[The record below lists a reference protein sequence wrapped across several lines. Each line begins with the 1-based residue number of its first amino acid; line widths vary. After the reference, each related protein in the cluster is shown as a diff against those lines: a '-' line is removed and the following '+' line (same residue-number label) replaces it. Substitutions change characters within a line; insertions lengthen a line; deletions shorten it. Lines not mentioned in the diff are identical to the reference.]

1 MKKRILFAS
10 LLVLAACTPKTVEI
24 TEKVESTE
32 FPSED
37 IAQGNKLYQEN
48 CGRCHKHKVVT
59 NYNEDQWK
67 KIVPKMAAK
76 SKLDETDENKVLQ
89 YVLWKIEVK

>member
-1 MKKRILFAS
+1 MKKAVLFAA
-10 LLVLAACTPKTVEI
+10 LITLFACTPKTVEI

-32 FPSED
+32 FPSDE

-59 NYNEDQWK
+59 NYTEEEWK

-76 SKLDETDENKVLQ
+76 SKLDQTDENKVLQ
-89 YVLWKIEVK
+89 YVLWKIETK